1 MKPSTFVK
9 YMIKFVGTA
18 NPITNFKFAEEYA
31 KNNKWNKYLIFNY
44 FSGISNPKF
53 RLCKPHKIQLCCHCK
68 TFQIFQLWGRLCEH
82 SISHHIF
89 RFCVGHTV
97 NEQSVGQP
105 MWPSQNLNMWWD
117 ILCSHNLP
125 HNLKVLWWQH
135 NWILGGLHSLNLG
148 LDVPDT

>member
-1 MKPSTFVK
+1 MWWESQSVTESHIFSHHMASKISAVSQN
-9 YMIKFVGTA
+9 YA
-18 NPITNFKFAEEYA
+18 NCCNI
-31 KNNKWNKYLIFNY
+31 Y

-53 RLCKPHKIQLCCHCK
+53 RLCKPYKIQLCCHRK
-68 TFQIFQLWGRLCEH
+68 TFQIFKLWGRLCEH

-89 RFCVGHTV
+89 KFCGGYTV

-125 HNLKVLWWQH
+125 HNLNICFIYCSSH
-135 NWILGGLHSLNLG
+135 ILPQTLSLRKNMQR
-148 LDVPDT
+148 TINETNI